1 MIEAVLLLLLLLGE
15 LPTEVVESSV
25 TQAAVQAGL
34 LGLEGLQLL
43 LLLIQ
48 LPQAN

>member
-1 MIEAVLLLLLLLGE
+1 MVAFLLLFLGE
-15 LPTEVVESSV
+15 LPTEVVEGSLA
-25 TQAAVQAGL
+25 QAAVQAGL
-34 LGLEGLQLL
+34 LGLEGLHLL